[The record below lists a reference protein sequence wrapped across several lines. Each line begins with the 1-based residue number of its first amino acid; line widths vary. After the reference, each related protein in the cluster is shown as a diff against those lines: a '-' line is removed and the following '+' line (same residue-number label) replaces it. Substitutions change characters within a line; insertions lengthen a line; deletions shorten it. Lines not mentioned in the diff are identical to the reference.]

1 MSSQKQK
8 SVKALTG
15 QKHSGIAL
23 QQLVLGILL
32 IVFLNIIGSFFFTR
46 FDLTSERR
54 YTLSD
59 ETRNLLKQVND
70 YVFFR
75 VYLEGDFPAG
85 FKRLRNETREMLDE
99 MRAYNKYIGYE
110 FINPGKSGNPKERE
124 NVYRQLVEK
133 GLNPTDLQ
141 VKSKDGESRQIIF
154 PGAIVT
160 YGGRQAATQLLY
172 EQAGTPPEEVLNL
185 SVQNLEFNLASTI
198 RRLIIS
204 HKPRIAFIYG
214 HGELNEAETRD
225 ISQALSD
232 YYTVERLKIN
242 ENINAITEHKVDSG
256 RVSIF
261 NKYKAIIIA
270 KPDSVFSERDKFII
284 DQFVMRGGRVLWF
297 IDGVKAEMDSLQG
310 KPTTLGLA
318 HDINLEDMFF
328 RYGVRVNSNLLLDLN
343 CLPITLVTGQT
354 GNQPRFSQLP
364 WFYFPLVGSASGHPM
379 VNNINV
385 LKTQFISSL
394 DTIAVKGIKKT
405 FLLSSGQYSRTV
417 NAPVIIDLNQARTEP
432 DVQLFNRQGV
442 PVAVLLE
449 GRFESL
455 YNNRIPAEIKNS
467 PEIGFMAKGRQNQ
480 MIVVAD
486 GDIIRNQLQRKSGLP
501 LPLGYDQDTR
511 QMFGNKDFVLNAMN
525 YLVDDSRLVSIRSRE
540 VKMRLLDR
548 KRVEAGRLRWQTLNL
563 MLPVVLV
570 LALGLSK
577 RYLRKR
583 KYAR

>member
-1 MSSQKQK
+1 MSPQKQK
-8 SVKALTG
+8 PRTTPYRPKLA
-15 QKHSGIAL
+15 GIAL
-23 QQLVLGILL
+23 QQLALGILV

-46 FDLTSERR
+46 FDLTAERR

-59 ETRNLLKQVND
+59 ETKTLLGQVND

-75 VYLEGDFPAG
+75 VYLDGEFPAG

-141 VKSKDGESRQIIF
+141 VKSKEGETRQIIF

-160 YGGRQAATQLLY
+160 YGGRQTALQLLH

-185 SVQNLEFNLASTI
+185 SVQNLEFNLANTI
-198 RRLIIS
+198 RKLIIS

-214 HGELNEAETRD
+214 HGELKEAEIRD
-225 ISQALSD
+225 VSQALAE
-232 YYTVERLKIN
+232 YYTVERIKIN

-270 KPDSVFSERDKFII
+270 KPDSAFSERDKFII
-284 DQFVMRGGRVLWF
+284 DQFIMRGGRVLWF
-297 IDGVKAEMDSLQG
+297 VDGVKAEMDSLQG
-310 KPTTLGLA
+310 KPTALGLA
-318 HDINLEDMFF
+318 HDISLEDMFF
-328 RYGVRVNSNLLLDLN
+328 RYGVRINNNLLLDLN

-364 WFYFPLVGSASGHPM
+364 WFYFPLIGPASRHPM
-379 VNNINV
+379 VNNINA
-385 LKTQFISSL
+385 LKTQFISSI

-432 DVQLFNRQGV
+432 DMQLFNRQGI
-442 PVAVLLE
+442 PAAVLLE

-525 YLVDDSRLVSIRSRE
+525 YLVDDSKLVSIRSRE

-548 KRVEAGRLRWQTLNL
+548 KRAEAERLRWQTLNIL
-563 MLPVVLV
+563 LPVVLV
-570 LALGLSK
+570 LALGLLK

>member
-8 SVKALTG
+8 SVKAPTG

-198 RRLIIS
+198 HRLIIS

-214 HGELNEAETRD
+214 HGELKEAETRD

-385 LKTQFISSL
+385 LKTQFVSSL

-563 MLPVVLV
+563 VLPVILV

>member
-1 MSSQKQK
+1 M
-8 SVKALTG
+8 
-15 QKHSGIAL
+15 
-23 QQLVLGILL
+23 
-32 IVFLNIIGSFFFTR
+32 
-46 FDLTSERR
+46 
-54 YTLSD
+54 
-59 ETRNLLKQVND
+59 
-70 YVFFR
+70 
-75 VYLEGDFPAG
+75 
-85 FKRLRNETREMLDE
+85 
-99 MRAYNKYIGYE
+99 
-110 FINPGKSGNPKERE
+110 
-124 NVYRQLVEK
+124 
-133 GLNPTDLQ
+133 
-141 VKSKDGESRQIIF
+141 
-154 PGAIVT
+154 
-160 YGGRQAATQLLY
+160 
-172 EQAGTPPEEVLNL
+172 
-185 SVQNLEFNLASTI
+185 
-198 RRLIIS
+198 
-204 HKPRIAFIYG
+204 
-214 HGELNEAETRD
+214 
-225 ISQALSD
+225 SD

-284 DQFVMRGGRVLWF
+284 DQFVMRGGRVLWC

-385 LKTQFISSL
+385 LKTQFVSSL

-563 MLPVVLV
+563 VLPVILV